1 MTRCMAWTVHL
12 NGMYSIIQYRHTMS
26 TPTAVTSDI
35 VDTIGF
41 LDLSTHII
49 GRRSKALNIWRDY
62 CRGKSG
68 IEAVSGLPYS
78 LVDLFSMI
86 FAPDI
91 ELQFWTWTGAG
102 IQANPVQ
109 RRAWDATRFAGIIC
123 ARQHQQQYQ
132 HQPTHPNPF
141 QHTAGPPTE
150 TLVQAI
156 VDCLQDLL
164 QTQAPQDSPCPFLN
178 LLLFPAFIAGT
189 QTHVLSAPQRTCID
203 MFWNDF
209 FLGDEGGSPML
220 EAPLD
225 LLHEMWTNGLGRTAD
240 QIAREWELEI
250 GLF

>member
-1 MTRCMAWTVHL
+1 MTRCMMWSVHL
-12 NGMYSIIQYRHTMS
+12 NGMYSILQYRHTMS

-41 LDLSTHII
+41 LDLPTHIV
-49 GRRSKALNIWRDY
+49 GRRSKTLNIWHDY

-68 IEAVSGLPYS
+68 IEPVSGLPYS

-86 FAPDI
+86 SAPDI

-102 IQANPVQ
+102 IQAKPVQ
-109 RRAWDATRFAGIIC
+109 RRAWDAIRFAGIIC
-123 ARQHQQQYQ
+123 ARQH
-132 HQPTHPNPF
+132 HSTANMNPSP
-141 QHTAGPPTE
+141 HSAATGAPTE

-164 QTQAPQDSPCPFLN
+164 QMQNPQDSPCPFLN

-189 QTHVLSAPQRTCID
+189 QTHVLSVPQRTCID
-203 MFWNDF
+203 TFWNDF
-209 FLGDEGGSPML
+209 FLGEDEGAGSPML

-225 LLHEMWTNGLGRTAD
+225 LLHEMWTNRIGRTAD